1 MWYTYICIY
10 IYLFFAPK
18 QHKHSQLT
26 NETNACEVTR
36 EHGCVT
42 AEGLTRVRITGFKQ
56 KALQSPWF
64 LNKLKISVLWG
75 FSTVCAKV
83 QTAEI

>member
-1 MWYTYICIY
+1 MKCDIHIYVYIFI
-10 IYLFFAPK
+10 FSAPK

-42 AEGLTRVRITGFKQ
+42 AEG
-56 KALQSPWF
+56 
-64 LNKLKISVLWG
+64 
-75 FSTVCAKV
+75 
-83 QTAEI
+83 